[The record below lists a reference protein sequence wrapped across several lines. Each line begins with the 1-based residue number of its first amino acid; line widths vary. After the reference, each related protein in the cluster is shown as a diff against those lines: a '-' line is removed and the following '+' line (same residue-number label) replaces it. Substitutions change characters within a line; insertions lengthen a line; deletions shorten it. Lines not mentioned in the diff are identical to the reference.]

1 MFNPILKHRT
11 YIIFYLIGWLIIAIA
26 HTFVLQYYFEIDI
39 EISIAD
45 SLVFNFIFAILGI
58 NLWYVVRFSQNNS
71 SPYNLFINHLLAAT
85 ITCLIW
91 LTIGFYILQ
100 AIYET
105 NIFYIDF
112 LKISLPWRA
121 ITGILF
127 YSVFIMLY
135 YLIIYYEDLQEKI
148 QNEAKLNI
156 LVQEAKLNALKSQI
170 NPHFLFN
177 SLNSISSFTISDPE
191 KAQDM
196 IIKLSDF
203 LRYSLGHDKDEKTS
217 LKNELINLQR
227 YIDIEK
233 VRFGKRMNFTLKI
246 PDNCYKTLIP
256 NMILQ
261 PLIENT
267 IKHGVYNSS
276 EEVKVTLSCKNENDQ
291 LIIKLKNNYD
301 QKVSNK
307 KGEGIG
313 LKNIGQ
319 RLQLIYQR
327 SDLLKINKTENM
339 FEVVLVVP
347 G

>member
-1 MFNPILKHRT
+1 MLNPILKHRT
-11 YIIFYLIGWLIIAIA
+11 YIIFYLIGWVIIAVA
-26 HTFVLQYYFEIDI
+26 HVFVLQYYYEIDF
-39 EISIAD
+39 EISIVD
-45 SLVFNFIFAILGI
+45 SLVFNLIFAILGI
-58 NLWYVVRFSQNNS
+58 NLWYVVRFSQKKS
-71 SPYNLFINHLLAAT
+71 SPYNLFINHLLAAV

-100 AIYET
+100 SIYET
-105 NIFYIDF
+105 NVFYIDF

-127 YSVFIMLY
+127 YSVFILLY
-135 YLIIYYEDLQEKI
+135 YLIMYYEDLQEKI
-148 QNEAKLNI
+148 QNEAKLNT

-177 SLNSISSFTISDPE
+177 SLNSISSFTISNPE

-217 LKNELINLQR
+217 LKNELKNLQR

-233 VRFGKRMNFTLKI
+233 VRFGKRMAFSMEI
-246 PDNCYKTLIP
+246 PDNCYDVLIP

-276 EEVKVTLSCKNENDQ
+276 EEVKVKLSCNNENDQ
-291 LIIKLKNNYD
+291 LIIKIKNNYD
-301 QKVSNK
+301 EKASNK

-319 RLQLIYQR
+319 RLQLIYHR
-327 SDLLKINKTENM
+327 SDLLRINKSGGL
-339 FEVVLVVP
+339 FEVVLIIP
-347 G
+347 R

>member
-1 MFNPILKHRT
+1 MQNPILKHRT
-11 YIIFYLIGWLIIAIA
+11 YIIFYLIGWLIIALA
-26 HTFVLQYYFEIDI
+26 HVFVLQFYFDI
-39 EISIAD
+39 GLEISIVD
-45 SLVFNFIFAILGI
+45 SIVFNFIFAILGI
-58 NLWYVVRFSQNNS
+58 NLWYVVRFSKNYS
-71 SPYNLFINHLLAAT
+71 STYNLILNHLLAAT

-91 LTIGFYILQ
+91 LTIGFYILL

-105 NIFYIDF
+105 KVFYIDF
-112 LKISLPWRA
+112 LKVSLPWRA

-135 YLIIYYEDLQEKI
+135 YLIIYYEDLQEKT
-148 QNEAKLNI
+148 QNETKLNTLI
-156 LVQEAKLNALKSQI
+156 QEAKLNALKSQI

-177 SLNSISSFTISDPE
+177 SLNSISSFTISNPE
-191 KAQDM
+191 KAQEM

-203 LRYSLGHDKDEKTS
+203 LRYSLGHDKNEKTS
-217 LKNELINLQR
+217 LKNELNNLQK

-233 VRFGKRMNFTLKI
+233 VRFGKRMNFSLEI
-246 PDNCYKTLIP
+246 PDNCYEIPIP

-276 EEVKVTLSCKNENDQ
+276 EEVKVTLSCKNENNR
-291 LIIKLKNNYD
+291 LIIKLKNNYN
-301 QKVSNK
+301 QKTSNK

-319 RLQLIYQR
+319 RLQLIYNR
-327 SDLLKINKTENM
+327 SDLLKINKSENL
-339 FEVVLVVP
+339 FEVILIIP